1 MTKATTQRTLRFQ
14 QVVHT
19 VNSIF
24 SRAKENKTK
33 KGQLN
38 KKKRYTTLH
47 NKENKK
53 QTCGIT
59 AIYIFL
65 VSFMIC
71 GR

>member
-38 KKKRYTTLH
+38 KKKKDTPHY
-47 NKENKK
+47 
-53 QTCGIT
+53 IT
-59 AIYIFL
+59 RKTKSKPVALLQYIFFWSVL
-65 VSFMIC
+65 
-71 GR
+71 